1 MISDV
6 CQSVRVLFYCFSL
19 LSINYQAFTKA
30 NVDYKFILTM
40 NLTLCLSIVTMLGV
54 IFLFIN
60 KSKKNSEKVMW
71 VFIAILIIL
80 AIATLLALFR

>member
-1 MISDV
+1 
-6 CQSVRVLFYCFSL
+6 
-19 LSINYQAFTKA
+19 
-30 NVDYKFILTM
+30 M